1 MLRGGCPNQGS
12 FAPFVSSAGCPSIF
26 DLIEGVGPFLS
37 YHTAQAGGMK
47 TLFRIDESKE
57 NLVTSFGSA
66 RLVQNLDGRF
76 ELRGGSQADRI
87 EAHEWVSMFLHEV
100 AVRQN

>member
-1 MLRGGCPNQGS
+1 MDALLPS
-12 FAPFVSSAGCPSIF
+12 FPLLGVLQYL
-26 DLIEGVGPFLS
+26 DLFEGVRPFLS
-37 YHTAQAGGMK
+37 YHTAQDGGMK
-47 TLFRIDESKE
+47 TLFRIEESKE
-57 NLVTSFGSA
+57 NLVASFGSA